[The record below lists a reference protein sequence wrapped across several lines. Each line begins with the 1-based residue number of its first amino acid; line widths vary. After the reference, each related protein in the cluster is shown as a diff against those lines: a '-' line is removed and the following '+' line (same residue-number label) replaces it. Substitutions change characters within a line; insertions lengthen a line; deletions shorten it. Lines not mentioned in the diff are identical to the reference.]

1 MKRRYQTY
9 SVKCMCKKCVKKF
22 KNPIKPLLTEIEIKK
37 LTNVDMT
44 TFISNLSFT
53 VSNRF

>member
-1 MKRRYQTY
+1 
-9 SVKCMCKKCVKKF
+9 MCKKCVKKF